1 MTGWR
6 HHPLFA
12 AALVEA
18 ACGLT
23 AAAWINA
30 SNNGH
35 QPVAV
40 FVGCTLAAATADMV
54 LVPGCVWVRRRVLL
68 RLLCRAVA
76 AAAILVAAVWVA
88 IWSMV
93 PVFALGSVAIGT
105 SFGNETWNN
114 VHTAMLAVPFAVGG
128 TLAGLGAA
136 LADRVDAQPGI
147 VRARIRSHVAG
158 GIAGVVLVLALA
170 IASGFGS
177 GAPSQPDTWWPLMVM
192 LPAVLFIGGGI
203 RHALMARDAVR
214 TGAALAIPGP
224 MVQTALACCGACAI
238 LAAAAAFAP
247 ASLFD

>member
-6 HHPLFA
+6 QPLFA

-18 ACGLT
+18 ACGLA

-30 SNNGH
+30 SDNGH

-68 RLLCRAVA
+68 RLLCRALA
-76 AAAILVAAVWVA
+76 AASTLVAAVWLA

-93 PVFALGSVAIGT
+93 PLFALGSVAIGT
-105 SFGNETWNN
+105 SFGNDTWND
-114 VHTAMLAVPFAVGG
+114 VQTAMLAVPFLVAG

-136 LADRVDAQPGI
+136 LADLVDAQPGI
-147 VRARIRSHVAG
+147 VRAQIRSHVAG
-158 GIAGVVLVLALA
+158 GIAGVLLVLTLA

-177 GAPSQPDTWWPLMVM
+177 GAQSQPDIWWPLT
-192 LPAVLFIGGGI
+192 VLMPTVLVIGGGV
-203 RHALMARDAVR
+203 RHALMARDAER
-214 TGAALAIPGP
+214 TGAALAIPGR
-224 MVQTALACCGACAI
+224 MVQTALACCGACTI
-238 LAAAAAFAP
+238 LAAAAAFAL